1 MSIVNHNHPAGS
13 ELRGEG
19 LWRTARPTGRDATFE
34 HLPAADQAVFE
45 TPSDVAASDV
55 TVSDVTISDVTAAD
69 HPGRAEAPLGES
81 AWQARLDGL
90 VSSAL
95 SDDAARQARLNAAQ
109 AQTRAAF
116 ESFRTQCRDELR
128 PVLETSTA
136 MLGEWGL
143 GARVTETLHDKPT
156 RVPRRYDLALRI
168 DRFGERGPGKLTITA
183 SEAHEAVRVKITVG
197 PSRICGEVHEHVGS
211 TRASDLSD
219 AMMGGLVA
227 TLVERIFTP

>member
-19 LWRTARPTGRDATFE
+19 LWRTTRPAGRDATFR
-34 HLPAADQAVFE
+34 HLPAPEHAVFE
-45 TPSDVAASDV
+45 APANTPAPEREPVGE
-55 TVSDVTISDVTAAD
+55 
-69 HPGRAEAPLGES
+69 HP
-81 AWQARLDGL
+81 WQARLGGL
-90 VSSAL
+90 VSSGL
-95 SDDAARQARLNAAQ
+95 SDDAARQARVNALEAQ
-109 AQTRAAF
+109 SRAAF

-143 GARVTETLHDKPT
+143 GARVTETLHDQPT

-168 DRFGERGPGKLTITA
+168 DRFGERGPGRLTISA

-219 AMMGGLVA
+219 TMVGGLVA